1 MKKEKSVRNAEIKA
15 AIIKQLKSM
24 IVPVVILAIIV
35 AVVLVVIFYKNSEE
49 EKEIIRINGYEG
61 SDEPIVVE
69 NDKLK
74 LTMDP
79 MTTQFSL
86 EVKSSGKV
94 WYSNPPE
101 AASDPLALSSEKGNL
116 QSTLIMSYSIVSGL
130 ESKLNNYDYS
140 IKNGVYEIESGDDY
154 VSVNYSIGN
163 IEREYIIPPVTTEED
178 FNKWLDL
185 MGKEAVNMVK
195 QYYKKYD
202 INNLGKKDDKE
213 ELLASYPILET
224 EVIYVVRSNA
234 SAAIKTK
241 MEEYFEAAGYT
252 LEQYTEDKELNLAEK
267 SSDKPVFNVGMTY
280 RLVGDELEV
289 AINLSDLESK
299 EDYPIYTLNP
309 LPYFGAGGT
318 EDEGFILVPEG
329 GGGLIHFNNG
339 RTAQNSYYVNM
350 YGWDMALSR
359 KSVVHNTMAYFNCYG
374 IAQGDD
380 SFLCVLEEGAPYA
393 SVQADISG
401 RNNSYNTASTMY
413 SVTLREQYEVSSVAD
428 SQVFVYLPELPDET
442 LTQRYRFVDSGS
454 YVDMAKDYQ
463 SYLKEK
469 HGDYLTRN
477 DDAEA
482 PVALTIVGAV
492 DKVKQVL
499 GVPVSRPL
507 KLTTYKEAEAIIRE
521 LKSEGMNNMS
531 VKLTGWCNGGVNQKI
546 LKSVKTISD
555 LGSKKDLQS
564 LANAANELGIDLYLN
579 GVTQYEYDS
588 NIFNGFFSYADAA
601 RFISK
606 ERAEL
611 FQYSAVT
618 YAQREGADS
627 YYLLHADLAEK
638 MADNLQAAA
647 AKYGTGV
654 SFEDLGMDLSA
665 DYYEKNVV
673 SRQAAKERH
682 ETRLK
687 ALADADVNVMINMGN
702 EYAAVY
708 SDMITNMDLSG
719 SEYTILD
726 DFVPFYQLAMHG
738 YVNYTGRALNVCGN
752 EEEELLYSV
761 AYGAGL
767 HFSLM
772 NETAFAL
779 QKTLYTQY
787 YGSDYAAWHDRMME
801 VYTRYNTELGH
812 TFNQEMTDHEY
823 ITSSLSCTTYEDG
836 TKVYVNFSYAD
847 VTAPD
852 GVDVPARDYKVV
864 R

>member
-15 AIIKQLKSM
+15 AIVKQLKSM
-24 IVPVVILAIIV
+24 IAPVVILAIIV
-35 AVVLVVIFYKNSEE
+35 AAVLVVVYYKNTAE

-61 SDEPIVVE
+61 SDEPIVLE

-79 MTTQFSL
+79 LTTQFSL

-94 WYSNPPE
+94 WYSNPPD
-101 AASDPLALSSEKGNL
+101 AASDPLALSGEKGNL
-116 QSTLIMSYSIVSGL
+116 QSTLLMSYSIVSGL

-140 IKNGVYEIESGDDY
+140 IKNGVYEIETGDDY
-154 VSVNYSIGN
+154 IRVNYSIGN
-163 IEREYIIPPVTTEED
+163 IEREYMIPPVTTEDD
-178 FNKWLDL
+178 FNGWLDA
-185 MGKEAVNMVK
+185 MSKEAVNMAK

-202 INNLGKKDDKE
+202 INNLGKKDNKE
-213 ELLASYPILET
+213 ELLASYPIMET
-224 EVIYVVRSNA
+224 EVIYVLRTNA

-241 MEEYFEAAGYT
+241 LEEYFEEAGYT
-252 LEQYTEDKELNLAEK
+252 LEKYAEDKELNLAEK
-267 SSDKPVFNVGMTY
+267 SSNKPVFNVGMTY
-280 RLVGDELEV
+280 RLVGDEFEV
-289 AINLSDLESK
+289 AINLADLESK
-299 EDYPIYTLNP
+299 DEYPIYTLTP
-309 LPYFGAGGT
+309 LPYFGAGGAD
-318 EDEGFILVPEG
+318 EEGFILVPEG
-329 GGGLIHFNNG
+329 GGALINFNNG

-350 YGWDMALSR
+350 YGWDMALGR

-401 RNNSYNTASTMY
+401 RNNSYNTASTVY

-428 SQVFVYLPELPDET
+428 SLVYVYLPELPDET
-442 LTQRYRFVDSGS
+442 LTQRYRFIDSGS

-477 DDAEA
+477 DDVEA
-482 PVALTIVGAV
+482 PVALTVVGAV

-499 GVPVSRPL
+499 GVPVSKPL
-507 KLTTYKEAEAIIRE
+507 KLTTYKEAEAMIRE

-546 LKSVKTISD
+546 LKKVKTISE
-555 LGSKKDLQS
+555 LGSKRDMQS

-588 NIFNGFFSYADAA
+588 NIFDGFFSYADAA

-638 MADNLQAAA
+638 MADNLAAAA

-665 DYYEKNVV
+665 DYYEKDMV

-682 ETRLK
+682 EARLK
-687 ALADADVNVMINMGN
+687 ALADADVNIMINMGN
-702 EYAAVY
+702 EYAGVY

-726 DFVPFYQLAMHG
+726 AFVPFYQLAMHG

-752 EEEELLYSV
+752 EEEELLYSA

-772 NETAFAL
+772 RETAFAL

-801 VYTRYNTELGH
+801 IYTRYNAELGH
-812 TFNQEMTDHEY
+812 TFNQEMTGHEY
-823 ITSSLSCTTYEDG
+823 ITPSLSCTTYEDG
-836 TKVYVNFSYAD
+836 TRVYVNFSYEDIA
-847 VTAPD
+847 APD
-852 GVDVPARDYKVV
+852 GVNVPARDYKVV

>member
-35 AVVLVVIFYKNSEE
+35 AAVLVVIYYKNTEE

-61 SDEPIVVE
+61 SDEPIVLE

-74 LTMDP
+74 MTMDP
-79 MTTQFSL
+79 LTTQFSL

-94 WYSNPPE
+94 WYSNPPD

-116 QSTLIMSYSIVSGL
+116 QSTLMMSYSIVSGL

-140 IKNGVYEIESGDDY
+140 IKNGVYEIEAGDDY
-154 VSVNYSIGN
+154 VRVNYSIGN
-163 IEREYIIPPVTTEED
+163 IEREYMIPPVTTEED
-178 FNKWLDL
+178 FNGWLDA
-185 MGKEAVNMVK
+185 MSKEAVNMAK

-202 INNLGKKDDKE
+202 INNLGKKDNKE

-224 EVIYVVRSNA
+224 EVIYVLRTNA

-241 MEEYFEAAGYT
+241 LEEYFEEAGYT
-252 LEQYTEDKELNLAEK
+252 LEKYAEDKELNLAEK
-267 SSDKPVFNVGMTY
+267 SSNKPVFNVGMTY

-289 AINLSDLESK
+289 AINLADLESK
-299 EDYPIYTLNP
+299 DDYPIYTLNP
-309 LPYFGAGGT
+309 LPYFGAGGV

-374 IAQGDD
+374 ISQGDD

-401 RNNSYNTASTMY
+401 RNNSYNTASTVY

-428 SQVFVYLPELPDET
+428 SLVYVYLPELPDET
-442 LTQRYRFVDSGS
+442 LTQRYRFIDSGS

-469 HGDYLTRN
+469 HGDYLTMN
-477 DDAEA
+477 DDTEA
-482 PVALTIVGAV
+482 PVALTVVGAV
-492 DKVKQVL
+492 DKVRQVL

-546 LKSVKTISD
+546 LKKVKTISD

-564 LANAANELGIDLYLN
+564 LTNAANELGIDLYLN

-638 MADNLQAAA
+638 MADNLQTAA
-647 AKYGTGV
+647 AKYGAGI

-665 DYYEKNVV
+665 DYYEKGVV
-673 SRQAAKERH
+673 TRQAAKERH
-682 ETRLK
+682 ETRLR

-752 EEEELLYSV
+752 EEEELLYSA

-772 NETAFAL
+772 RETAFAL

-801 VYTRYNTELGH
+801 IYTRYNAELGH
-812 TFNQEMTDHEY
+812 TFNQEMTNHEY
-823 ITSSLSCTTYEDG
+823 ITPSLSCTTYEDG
-836 TKVYVNFSYAD
+836 TRVYVNFSYAD
-847 VTAPD
+847 ATAPD